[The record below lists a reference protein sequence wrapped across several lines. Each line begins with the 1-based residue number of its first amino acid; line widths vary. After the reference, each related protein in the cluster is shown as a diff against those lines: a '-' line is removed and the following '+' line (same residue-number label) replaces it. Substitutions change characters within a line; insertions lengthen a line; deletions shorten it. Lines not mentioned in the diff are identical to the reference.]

1 MRPLLT
7 VSFPKDA
14 YITIEDSPNAG
25 RFYIITEGEAQVF
38 KSHGFVRYRKNS
50 ILGPGDSFAT
60 VACLSGHKEIET
72 VKAKTDLTLVVV
84 ERSQFAELAQ
94 TNTKIAMKIIM
105 QFVSNIR
112 MLNATLSNITLLGSG
127 KREIVSDDPA
137 PQLYR
142 VGEFYQSKSMFNQA
156 YYAYLRCTQN
166 YVDSPFSITAK
177 EEMEKIKSHVTQEKF
192 DYPKEEFK
200 RVYPK
205 NAMLF
210 AESEL
215 GNVLFFIVKGKVKVT
230 RIEDNREVTLSIMST
245 GDICGM
251 LAMLEGLP
259 HTTNAMTLEE
269 CETLAV
275 GPMGFET
282 VTKTQPQFLFK
293 ISSILAEQI
302 WFLHK
307 QIANRSLYDPLVRLY
322 DMLTVML
329 EKGGVPAGEPYTFY
343 FGLSELVEMT
353 GYAPQNCDEMTKRLF
368 SENMV
373 RLDEEGKIHV
383 VSSLELVRK
392 NEANW
397 KQPVFFPFDQEGTD

>member
-1 MRPLLT
+1 L
-7 VSFPKDA
+7 K
-14 YITIEDSPNAG
+14 
-25 RFYIITEGEAQVF
+25 
-38 KSHGFVRYRKNS
+38 
-50 ILGPGDSFAT
+50 
-60 VACLSGHKEIET
+60 
-72 VKAKTDLTLVVV
+72 LVVV

-112 MLNATLSNITLLGSG
+112 MLNATLSNVSLLGSE
-127 KREIVSDDPA
+127 KRNIDYDDPA
-137 PQLYR
+137 PRLYR

-156 YYAYLRCTQN
+156 FYAYLRCTQN
-166 YVDSPFSITAK
+166 YVDSPFSVTAK
-177 EEMEKIKSHVTQEKF
+177 EEMEKIKTHVTQKKF

-200 RVYPK
+200 RIYPK

-210 AESEL
+210 VESEL
-215 GNVLFFIVKGKVKVT
+215 GKELFFIVKGKVKVT
-230 RIEDNREVTLSIMST
+230 RIEDDREVTLSIMSA

-307 QIANRSLYDPLVRLY
+307 QIANRSLSDPLVRLY
-322 DMLTVML
+322 DMLAVTL
-329 EKGGVPAGEPYTFY
+329 EKEGAPAGEPYTFY
-343 FGLSELVEMT
+343 FGLSELVEMA
-353 GYAPQNCDEMTKRLF
+353 GYTPQNCEEAIKKLL

-373 RLDEEGKIHV
+373 ALDEEGKIHV

-397 KQPVFFPFDQEGTD
+397 KQPMFFQPDQEAPVPRVAP